1 MFFAFPED
9 QLGRTCLV
17 QHDIATADAC
27 LLSKGRIEQL
37 QMLRKELNVSWRK
50 YCTTYYYNNNI
61 IIIIIII
68 IIITSDTGKSKL

>member
-1 MFFAFPED
+1 MPCAA
-9 QLGRTCLV
+9 
-17 QHDIATADAC
+17 DIVTADAC

-37 QMLRKELNVSWRK
+37 QMLRKELNVSWTK
-50 YCTTYYYNNNI
+50 YFTTYYYNNNI

>member
-17 QHDIATADAC
+17 QHDIVTVC
-27 LLSKGRIEQL
+27 YC
-37 QMLRKELNVSWRK
+37 WTK
-50 YCTTYYYNNNI
+50 YFTTYYYNNNI